1 MGVRIQLSLIEYS
14 FDNFCL
20 WCNAQ
25 RGKFWIIEEIIDFW
39 YPGFT
44 REHKH
49 KGSISVQLIYSLLFL
64 DSVYV
69 ELASAL
75 VVWSNPNQSNRR
87 SAVQWYFP
95 PMVSV
100 LWLNPFVFFH
110 LFIYF
115 TVWPSFSHISS
126 KNLRVKY
133 DTPLSTIKQAITYIS
148 WSSHCANVLE
158 KKTRRLSRVLS
169 SSRRLF
175 KHIVSMFLHNE
186 QLLYDGSASTA
197 IMILSFG
204 PFPASFFFIFVFS
217 TVNNK
222 FVHYNFFPVQD

>member
-1 MGVRIQLSLIEYS
+1 MKSIISCIVVWMGVRIQLSLIEYS

-148 WSSHCANVLE
+148 WSFHCANVLE
-158 KKTRRLSRVLS
+158 KKLDDCQEFFRAVEGCSNTLCQCFYIMNNCCTMVRLP
-169 SSRRLF
+169 
-175 KHIVSMFLHNE
+175 
-186 QLLYDGSASTA
+186 Q
-197 IMILSFG
+197 
-204 PFPASFFFIFVFS
+204 
-217 TVNNK
+217 
-222 FVHYNFFPVQD
+222 Q